1 MSCIAWNCRGLGNLR
16 TGREL
21 VKIIRAKDPSI
32 VFLAE
37 TMVDDVRLEIVQ
49 SNIGF
54 DHRWVVP
61 REGRGGGLVL
71 FWKATI
77 NLTIEDSNK
86 SYIDAFIN
94 KNSENEW
101 RLMGFYGKL
110 ELARRF
116 EAWNKLKNL
125 NKHSKMPWLCVGDF
139 NEITR
144 LDEKVGGAIKTHNQM
159 QLFHDVIDKC
169 RFMDLGFVGPKFTW
183 NKHFENGNSIWER
196 LDRGLAINNWFLRFP

>member
-21 VKIIRAKDPSI
+21 VKIIQAKDPSI

-37 TMVDDVRLEIVQ
+37 TMVDDVRLQIVQ

-125 NKHSKMPWLCVGDF
+125 NTHPEMPWLCVGDF

-144 LDEKVGGAIKTHNQM
+144 LDEEVRGALEPTIK
-159 QLFHDVIDKC
+159 C
-169 RFMDLGFVGPKFTW
+169 SCFMM
-183 NKHFENGNSIWER
+183 
-196 LDRGLAINNWFLRFP
+196 

>member
-1 MSCIAWNCRGLGNLR
+1 MSCIAWNCRGLRNLH

-21 VKIIRAKDPSI
+21 VKIIQAKDPSI

-49 SNIGF
+49 SKIGF
-54 DHRWVVP
+54 DHHWVVP

-86 SYIDAFIN
+86 SYIDAFID

-101 RLMGFYGKL
+101 RLTGFYGKL
-110 ELARRF
+110 EIARRF
-116 EAWNKLKNL
+116 DAWNKLRNL
-125 NKHSKMPWLCVGDF
+125 NTNLETPWLCIGDF
-139 NEITR
+139 NQITR
-144 LDEKVGGAIKTHNQM
+144 LDEKVGGAIRTHNQM
-159 QLFHDVIDKC
+159 
-169 RFMDLGFVGPKFTW
+169 
-183 NKHFENGNSIWER
+183 
-196 LDRGLAINNWFLRFP
+196 